1 MKCPTSG
8 ARTKSVLYHRFRWS
22 RLITSNRGSIK
33 VGQATIIAESTVW
46 SLPSVTLVFKTYFI
60 EEEKNRTGQKHWN
73 WYSTPLK
80 WSPHYIKCIYCLKFV
95 FKTSK
100 DKTTQNICRIFIFHE
115 HFFCRQKEK
124 LCVHLKPGKISTT
137 GFRISKT

>member
-46 SLPSVTLVFKTYFI
+46 HAFGPYPLSPLFSKPISSK
-60 EEEKNRTGQKHWN
+60 KKKTGQDK
-73 WYSTPLK
+73 SIGIGTP
-80 WSPHYIKCIYCLKFV
+80 PH
-95 FKTSK
+95 
-100 DKTTQNICRIFIFHE
+100 
-115 HFFCRQKEK
+115 
-124 LCVHLKPGKISTT
+124 
-137 GFRISKT
+137 

>member
-46 SLPSVTLVFKTYFI
+46 HAFGPYTLSPLFSKPI
-60 EEEKNRTGQKHWN
+60 SSKKKKTGQDK
-73 WYSTPLK
+73 SIGIGTRAVAALRRQCEKKAEKARRRLK
-80 WSPHYIKCIYCLKFV
+80 GAKAPP
-95 FKTSK
+95 
-100 DKTTQNICRIFIFHE
+100 
-115 HFFCRQKEK
+115 FFQE
-124 LCVHLKPGKISTT
+124 P
-137 GFRISKT
+137 F